1 MAAMKRK
8 GVRGGG
14 GAGSIG
20 SHVVDRLVARGD
32 RVIVVDDFNDYY
44 DPKIKW
50 ANVGGHEGKVNF
62 RVIKLDIRDIK
73 LWKILAKEKVEAVV
87 HMAARAGIR
96 PSLVEPELYWS
107 VNVMG
112 ALNLLEG
119 MRKCRVKQLVFA
131 SSSSVYGIRE
141 SGPFKET
148 DNTDRQ
154 ISPYGASK
162 KAKEV
167 LCATYAHLYGIK
179 TTGLRFFTA
188 YGPRNRPDMACYLF
202 VEAISHDKPITV
214 FGDGSSGRDYTYIE
228 DIADGVVA
236 AVDNPMVYEIINLG
250 GSKPTRLSDLI
261 ETIEKAMGKRAV
273 IEREAEKPGDVQ
285 MTYADTNK
293 AQRLLRWRAKT
304 DLERGIRQLVAWYE
318 QEKR

>member
-1 MAAMKRK
+1 MK
-8 GVRGGG
+8 VVVTG

-62 RVIKLDIRDIK
+62 RVIKLDIRDKK

-112 ALNLLEG
+112 TLNLLEG
-119 MRKCRVKQLVFA
+119 MRKCRVNQLVFA